1 MLKVALPEGVR
12 RLRRPFEEQE
22 SNRALGASRRI
33 RRLFGDFM
41 PEFLIKPLR
50 FADGLTIFRA
60 MHPDVAKLVESGRIP
75 QNVGERLSQLAPGSF
90 CLHKSWGSGKVA
102 EWDLF
107 GGKVTIDFE
116 REPGRVMGLKLALE
130 KTEALEAEDFRAQK
144 IEKIEE
150 LREEAQRDPAAV
162 VIQTLEAHGGSM
174 SPDQIDRELCGSVVP
189 EADYKKWWD
198 RAKKA
203 MRETHRVVVPSKR
216 NEHLVLRD
224 TDLSPVQT
232 LIADFE
238 AANNLREKAKVLD
251 DLRKQA
257 RGLKEEGAADDLLA
271 KVELVSRKGIKLH
284 LGDTLDLLAGRDELL
299 DALKDTPLADNALR
313 LQDVLASA
321 TGQVAPEMVGLSAAR
336 QRRIYEA
343 FPEAFGEEWVSRL
356 LNVFDRVGS
365 RGVGEIAK
373 MFADRGEMDT
383 LLDHIRRAL
392 SRHAL
397 GPDALAWICRERKKS
412 SREVFTHEVGSAIL
426 SVVEQDSTDEG
437 PRKTL
442 RLQNLLM
449 EDRELI
455 ADLLEDVDMNEVRN
469 FARKL
474 LQSPAFAE
482 LDRKSLMARV
492 IKAHPDAQ
500 ELVTGDATSRRET
513 LVVSWDSLQK
523 RKEEYEDLVNKRIPG
538 NIKEIAI
545 ARSYGDLR
553 ENFEYKAAKQMQ
565 AVLNRRKVELEKDL
579 DNAQGSDLT
588 GADTSSVN
596 IGTVVQLRHESASEN
611 YTILGAWDSDPDNR
625 VVSYMSEIG
634 QSLIGQKVGDTVEF
648 RDLESEEERTYEI
661 VEITAWK

>member
-1 MLKVALPEGVR
+1 M
-12 RLRRPFEEQE
+12 
-22 SNRALGASRRI
+22 
-33 RRLFGDFM
+33 
-41 PEFLIKPLR
+41 IKPLR
-50 FADGLTIFRA
+50 FPVGITIFRA

-75 QNVGERLSQLAPGSF
+75 QAVGERLSQLAPGSF
-90 CLHKSWGSGKVA
+90 CLHKAWGSGKVA
-102 EWDLF
+102 DWDLF
-107 GGKVTIDFE
+107 AGKVTIDFE
-116 REPGRVMGLKLALE
+116 REPGRLMGLKLALE
-130 KTEALEAEDFRAQK
+130 KTEPLEAQDFRAQK
-144 IEKIEE
+144 IEKLEE
-150 LREEAQRDPAAV
+150 LREEAQKDPAAV
-162 VIQTLEAHGGSM
+162 VIKTLEAHGGSM

-216 NEHLVLRD
+216 NEPLVVRD

-232 LIADFE
+232 LLADFE
-238 AANNLREKAKVLD
+238 SAHTLREKAKVLD

-257 RGLKEEGAADDLLA
+257 KGLEEEGVAEEILS
-271 KVELVSRKGIKLH
+271 KVEMVSRKGIKLH

-299 DALKDTPLADNALR
+299 DALKNTSLADNALR
-313 LQDVLASA
+313 LQDVLASSS
-321 TGQVAPEMVGLSAAR
+321 GQIAPEMVGLAAAR

-343 FPEAFGEEWVSRL
+343 FPEAFGEEWVANVLS
-356 LNVFDRVGS
+356 VFDRVGS

-373 MFADRGEMDT
+373 MFADRGEMDI

-412 SREVFTHEVGSAIL
+412 AKKVFTHEVGSAIL
-426 SVVEQDSTDEG
+426 SVIEQDSTDEG

-455 ADLLEDVDMNEVRN
+455 ADLLEGVDMNEVRN

-492 IKAHPDAQ
+492 IKAHPEAQ

-513 LVVSWDSLQK
+513 LVVSWDSLER

-565 AVLNRRKVELEKDL
+565 AVLSRRKMELEKDL

-588 GADTSSVN
+588 GADASSVN
-596 IGTVVQLRHESASEN
+596 IGTVVKLRHGNVTEQ
-611 YTILGAWDSDPDNR
+611 YTILGAWDSDPDKR
-625 VVSYMSEIG
+625 IVSYMSEIG
-634 QSLIGQKVGDTVEF
+634 QALIGQTIGDTVEF

-661 VEITAWK
+661 AEITAWK

>member
-1 MLKVALPEGVR
+1 M
-12 RLRRPFEEQE
+12 
-22 SNRALGASRRI
+22 RI
-33 RRLFGDFM
+33 N
-41 PEFLIKPLR
+41 
-50 FADGLTIFRA
+50 ADGTGAEWAFTGVPGALLAISSSQEGKVLTV
-60 MHPDVAKLVESGRIP
+60 DVDGDAVFSNPTKSNWNETDSSSAAFIQNKPTIPSILDNSGNALTSIQSGRATNRFP
-75 QNVGERLSQLAPGSF
+75 V
-90 CLHKSWGSGKVA
+90 
-102 EWDLF
+102 
-107 GGKVTIDFE
+107 
-116 REPGRVMGLKLALE
+116 
-130 KTEALEAEDFRAQK
+130 
-144 IEKIEE
+144 
-150 LREEAQRDPAAV
+150 
-162 VIQTLEAHGGSM
+162 
-174 SPDQIDRELCGSVVP
+174 CGSVVP

-216 NEHLVLRD
+216 NEPLVLRD

-232 LIADFE
+232 LLADFE
-238 AANNLREKAKVLD
+238 SAHTLREKAKVLD

-257 RGLKEEGAADDLLA
+257 KGLEEEGVAEEILS
-271 KVELVSRKGIKLH
+271 KVEMVSRKGIKLH

-299 DALKDTPLADNALR
+299 DALKNTSLADNALR
-313 LQDVLASA
+313 LQDVLASSS
-321 TGQVAPEMVGLSAAR
+321 GQIAPEMVGLAAAR

-343 FPEAFGEEWVSRL
+343 FPEAFGEEWVANVLS
-356 LNVFDRVGS
+356 VFDRVGS

-373 MFADRGEMDT
+373 MFADRGEMDI

-412 SREVFTHEVGSAIL
+412 AKKVFTHEVGSAIL

-455 ADLLEDVDMNEVRN
+455 ADLLEGVDMNEVRN

-492 IKAHPDAQ
+492 IKAHPEAQ

-513 LVVSWDSLQK
+513 LVVSWDSLEK
-523 RKEEYEDLVNKRIPG
+523 RKKEYEDLVNKRIPG

-565 AVLNRRKVELEKDL
+565 ARVR
-579 DNAQGSDLT
+579 AQTAAQFGF
-588 GADTSSVN
+588 SS
-596 IGTVVQLRHESASEN
+596 TRSEN
-611 YTILGAWDSDPDNR
+611 TG
-625 VVSYMSEIG
+625 
-634 QSLIGQKVGDTVEF
+634 F
-648 RDLESEEERTYEI
+648 
-661 VEITAWK
+661 